1 MKLQNKDFNSY
12 FYQYVTIPFVVVVVV
27 VKKLKANNFNF
38 NQVPDY
44 NISKIVNTN
53 KLK

>member
-1 MKLQNKDFNSY
+1 MKLQNKDFNS
-12 FYQYVTIPFVVVVVV
+12 FFVVVVF

-53 KLK
+53 KLT